1 MKILKSTAALVI
13 AALFTAF
20 ATTSCNQ
27 AELEKLK
34 EENTKLQTELQAVED
49 VNQLKDST
57 INDFFSAFNE
67 IEDNL
72 AVIRE
77 KEQGL
82 KKQKVKGELNSS
94 VKDQIIGDINSIN
107 DLMAENRDKIN
118 ALNKK
123 LKKANINVD
132 QFEKMIANMQVQ
144 LEQKGFEITDLR
156 SSLANANSALS
167 ALNDLYIESVIE
179 NEAKQGALLTAYY
192 AYGSYK
198 ELRDN
203 NVLTKEGGVVGLGA
217 TKTLKDDFNKDYFKK
232 INIEETT
239 SINGL
244 SAKAKLVST
253 HPTDSYSLVVSD
265 KGSVLNITNPAKF
278 WEASKYLVILSE

>member
-1 MKILKSTAALVI
+1 MKTLKSTVTIAVAALAI
-13 AALFTAF
+13 AFT
-20 ATTSCNQ
+20 TTSCNQ

-34 EENTKLQTELQAVED
+34 EDNIKLQTELQAVED

-72 AVIRE
+72 AIIRE
-77 KEQGL
+77 TEQGL
-82 KKQKVKGELNSS
+82 KKQRVKGELNSS

-107 DLMAENRDKIN
+107 GLMAENREKIN

-132 QFEKMIANMQVQ
+132 QFEKMIANMETQ
-144 LEQKGFEITDLR
+144 LEQKEFEITDLR

-167 ALNDLYIESVIE
+167 ALNDLYIESVME
-179 NEAKQGALLTAYY
+179 NEAKQDEILTAYY

-217 TKTLKDDFNKDYFKK
+217 TKTLKDDFNKEYFKK

-244 SAKAKLVST
+244 SEKAKLVST

-265 KGSVLNITNPAKF
+265 KSSVLNITNPAKF

>member
-1 MKILKSTAALVI
+1 MKTLKTTVALAATLLI
-13 AALFTAF
+13 GLFT
-20 ATTSCNQ
+20 TTSCNQ
-27 AELEKLK
+27 AELEKLR
-34 EENTKLQTELQAVED
+34 EENLKLETELQAVED

-82 KKQKVKGELNSS
+82 KKQRVKGELNNS
-94 VKDQIIGDINSIN
+94 VKEQIIGDIKDIN
-107 DLMAENRDKIN
+107 GLMAENREKIN
-118 ALNKK
+118 ALNSR

-132 QFEKMIANMQVQ
+132 QFKKMIANMETQ
-144 LEQKGFEITDLR
+144 LEQKDFEITDLR
-156 SSLANANSALS
+156 TSLVNANSALS
-167 ALNDLYIESVIE
+167 ALNDLYIESVME
-179 NEAKQGALLTAYY
+179 NEEKQDELLTAYW

-239 SINGL
+239 EITGL
-244 SAKAKLVST
+244 SEKAKLVSK
-253 HPTDSYSLVVSD
+253 HNTDSYELVVSE
-265 KGSVLNITNPAKF
+265 KSSVLRILNPAKF
-278 WEASKYLVILSE
+278 WEANKYLVILAE